1 MSVKITESLAPG
13 TINVVTLHVAT
24 QDAVDVVQCH
34 GYDFD
39 PREQT
44 LTLYA
49 VIKGRMSVIAIFT
62 RITRVTEMTED

>member
-1 MSVKITESLAPG
+1 MSVAITESLAPEI
-13 TINVVTLHVAT
+13 INVVTLNVAIDDT
-24 QDAVDVVQCH
+24 IDVVQCH

-49 VIKGRMSVIAIFT
+49 VIKGRMSVIATFT
-62 RITRVTEMTED
+62 RVARVTEMTED